1 MPASSSGVPVCD
13 VGERLERPLS
23 GLPDCEQPD
32 PDWSQDNRYGGDGG
46 GVSMRRAV
54 TESLICR

>member
-1 MPASSSGVPVCD
+1 MPVSSSGVPVCG

-23 GLPDCEQPD
+23 RLPDCEQPD